1 MKANG
6 VCAHEHPE
14 EKELQ
19 VLDPAARP
27 RCERA
32 DRERY
37 EAVTFSEQALHEGG
51 HREYQRAGEPVPAAE
66 GRVTTQPGV
75 QRPRVPIWIAGR
87 VGLGAGALDVVLVG
101 GSHPDPPALERS
113 GATWCIPEI
122 LPGATAA
129 EALAVAAT
137 PPG

>member
-37 EAVTFSEQALHEGG
+37 EAVTFSGQALHEGG
-51 HREYQRAGEPVPAAE
+51 HREYQRAGEPVPASAAITE
-66 GRVTTQPGV
+66 RRS
-75 QRPRVPIWIAGR
+75 RPW
-87 VGLGAGALDVVLVG
+87 
-101 GSHPDPPALERS
+101 
-113 GATWCIPEI
+113 
-122 LPGATAA
+122 
-129 EALAVAAT
+129 AT
-137 PPG
+137 PFPTSRWLLICCSFSPRRTPERLRTL